1 MISTRI
7 APSLTSLR
15 SSIAIRSPSYQIIMK
30 STIISLAL
38 SLLLPL
44 STAAPSSNPLSAR
57 QTNGALF
64 QGAAG
69 ASFVIDNVPQ
79 DNTIFNIS
87 TSIHPYSPQSYQ
99 SPINGTYLASPRP
112 LYENLDT
119 SPDPPHCSKHIA
131 NPNTPSL
138 TANPLS
144 ISYISTTVPA
154 VCTFHGIDGSS
165 TTVVGDDGQNVA
177 VGPPQ
182 TQLWGACLA
191 FSFPGQLCEGTDP
204 SIECSP
210 HLPPGA

>member
-1 MISTRI
+1 
-7 APSLTSLR
+7 
-15 SSIAIRSPSYQIIMK
+15 MK
-30 STIISLAL
+30 TTIISLAL
-38 SLLLPL
+38 SVLLPL
-44 STAAPSSNPLSAR
+44 SSAAPSSNPLSAR
-57 QTNGALF
+57 QTNGVLF

-69 ASFVIDNVPQ
+69 ASFVINNVPQ

-87 TSIHPYSPQSYQ
+87 TSIHPHSPQSYQ
-99 SPINGTYLASPRP
+99 SPINGTCLAFPRP
-112 LYENLDT
+112 LDELFIQT
-119 SPDPPHCSKHIA
+119 PDPPHCTEKLA
-131 NPNTPSL
+131 NPSSPLL

-165 TTVVGDDGQNVA
+165 VTVVGDDGQNVA

-210 HLPPGA
+210 HLPPAA